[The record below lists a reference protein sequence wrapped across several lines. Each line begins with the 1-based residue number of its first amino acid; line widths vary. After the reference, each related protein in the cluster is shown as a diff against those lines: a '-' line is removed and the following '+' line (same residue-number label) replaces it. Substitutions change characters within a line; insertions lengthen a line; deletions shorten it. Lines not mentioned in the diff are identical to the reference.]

1 MGRFGPPPGR
11 NSSVLRLSLVAALA
25 ALPLFPQE
33 QPASFS
39 VEVKLVNVLATVKD
53 QQGAPTGELE
63 RENFSIFAGG
73 VPQEIAVFERQTD
86 RPLSVALLFDASPSV
101 GKELKF
107 EQDAAIKFIRSL
119 LSSGANP
126 ADRVAVY
133 KFSDFVDEVQ
143 DFTSSVSRLERAIPT
158 IRVHG
163 GTSLYDALYLAAQR
177 LERLEG
183 RKVIVVITDGDDT
196 TSDIKFNEALRTV
209 QLANAV
215 VYSVV
220 VVPITNDAGRNL
232 GGENALKTMSAA
244 TGGVAFMQHSAQ
256 DLDGIF
262 RQIERELRLQYLI
275 GFYPRDVPDASSRFH
290 RIELRVD
297 RPGLQVLA
305 RTGYFSA
312 PAMERPA
319 TYSPNVNV
327 DGGLPRER
335 KNQTQP
341 ASGPKKTSRS
351 IP

>member
-1 MGRFGPPPGR
+1 MGRLGPPPGR
-11 NSSVLRLSLVAALA
+11 NSPVLRLSCVAVLA
-25 ALPLFPQE
+25 ALPLLPQE

-39 VEVKLVNVLATVKD
+39 VDVRLVNVLATVKD
-53 QQGAPTGELE
+53 QQGAPTGDLE
-63 RENFSIFAGG
+63 RENFSVLAGG
-73 VPQEIAVFERQTD
+73 VAQEIAVFERQTD

-119 LSSGANP
+119 LGSGANP
-126 ADRVAVY
+126 ADQIAVY

-143 DFTSSVSRLERAIPT
+143 DFTGSVPRLERAIPNMR
-158 IRVHG
+158 IHG

-177 LERLEG
+177 LERRHG

-196 TSDIKFNEALRTV
+196 TSDIKFNEALRAV
-209 QLANAV
+209 QLADTV

-232 GGENALKTMSAA
+232 GGENALKTLSAA
-244 TGGVAFMQHSAQ
+244 SGGRAFMQHSAQ

-275 GFYPRDVPDASSRFH
+275 GFYPRSVPESSNRFH

-297 RPGLQVLA
+297 QPGLQVLA
-305 RTGYFSA
+305 RTGYFSG
-312 PAMERPA
+312 PEMERPA
-319 TYSPNVNV
+319 TYSPNVST
-327 DGGLPRER
+327 DGAPARER
-335 KNQTQP
+335 KKTVP
-341 ASGPKKTSRS
+341 SETGPKRSSRS